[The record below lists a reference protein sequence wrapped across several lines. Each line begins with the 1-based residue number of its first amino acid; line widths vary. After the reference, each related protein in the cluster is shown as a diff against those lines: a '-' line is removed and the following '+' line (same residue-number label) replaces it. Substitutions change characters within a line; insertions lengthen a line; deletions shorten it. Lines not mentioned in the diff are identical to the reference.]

1 MTKTQVIEYFGGVT
15 EAARALDLS
24 QPSVSEWAEDK
35 IPIIRQLQIEAVT
48 GGKLR
53 AGPECDAYR
62 VGKRS
67 PSALV

>member
-15 EAARALDLS
+15 ETARALDLS

-35 IPIIRQLQIEAVT
+35 IPIIRQLQIEAFT

-62 VGKRS
+62 VGKQR